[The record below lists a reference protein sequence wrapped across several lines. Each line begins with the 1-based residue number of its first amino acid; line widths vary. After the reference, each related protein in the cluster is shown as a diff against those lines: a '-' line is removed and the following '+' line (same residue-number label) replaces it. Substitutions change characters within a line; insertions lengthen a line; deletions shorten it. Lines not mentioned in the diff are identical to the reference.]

1 MSRRDKRH
9 LTVMVVLDGNTVLV
23 TQVQH
28 GDDLFTWRCAHC
40 SIPNIHDES
49 QLIDP
54 DAENTRLPTEIS
66 PSRYLRDIGINAS
79 LVLTPHQHVIDISTL
94 NITSITG
101 CTYHWAQGIVKLFL
115 RKAHDEGS
123 DPHIY
128 LLQYR
133 NATIAVDELEISL
146 RQSPSCLRERSVS
159 AVYQDRVMYKTNI
172 TTRSRTWERRMNVGD
187 HERAEK
193 QKFQS

>member
-1 MSRRDKRH
+1 MTVILQCHFNNDVFFIGMSCSFYK
-9 LTVMVVLDGNTVLV
+9 
-23 TQVQH
+23 QVQH

-101 CTYHWAQGIVKLFL
+101 CTYHWAQGVWCKTRKLGLQPSYMEHNGTYSYLCKLYALPFVPSEHFQDAFTKLQEKAPRDEIRSFCDYVK
-115 RKAHDEGS
+115 S
-123 DPHIY
+123 
-128 LLQYR
+128 
-133 NATIAVDELEISL
+133 T
-146 RQSPSCLRERSVS
+146 
-159 AVYQDRVMYKTNI
+159 
-172 TTRSRTWERRMNVGD
+172 
-187 HERAEK
+187 
-193 QKFQS
+193 